1 MPRSYR
7 SVKHL
12 EETIFRLKSGG
23 KTNREIGQ
31 LFGLTKKQLTN
42 LITRH
47 NRRVEKMQAG
57 TPVKRRGR
65 PPKYPPTLKKNL
77 ELEIKRLEME
87 NELLR
92 SFLQAAG
99 RR

>member
-1 MPRSYR
+1 M
-7 SVKHL
+7 KHL
-12 EETIFRLKSGG
+12 EEMIFRLKSEG

-31 LFGLTKKQLTN
+31 LFGLTKQQLKN

-47 NRRVEKMQAG
+47 NRRAERIQAG
-57 TPVKRRGR
+57 IPVKGRGR
-65 PPKYPPTLKKNL
+65 PPKNPPLPQKNL

>member
-1 MPRSYR
+1 M

-12 EETIFRLKSGG
+12 EEMIFRLKSEG

-31 LFGLTKKQLTN
+31 LFGLTKQQLKN

-47 NRRVEKMQAG
+47 NRRAERMQAG
-57 TPVKRRGR
+57 IPVKRRGR
-65 PPKYPPTLKKNL
+65 PSRYSSLPQRNL